1 MQAVGQ
7 DRVVEMAEIGSA
19 MSIGTVGSNP
29 RGYTLLIMQ
38 VMHIPLHFSSFIFY
52 AFSENVQLYGTV
64 FFLKNSLF
72 FQIFFQ
78 PQNPSKNKAVF
89 RRVLGVGKRN
99 MSFSKLAGGPNLADS
114 FFQMAPDDDPD
125 KFFVYLAALAVQGV
139 GQASKW
145 KRKKEEKIIIQKNIW
160 KIGVVT
166 TYLAS
171 IRQL

>member
-72 FQIFFQ
+72 
-78 PQNPSKNKAVF
+78 SKNSLVF

>member
-1 MQAVGQ
+1 
-7 DRVVEMAEIGSA
+7 MAEIGSA

-38 VMHIPLHFSSFIFY
+38 VMHIPLHFSTFIFY

-64 FFLKNSLF
+64 FFSKK
-72 FQIFFQ
+72 Q
-78 PQNPSKNKAVF
+78 PFSK
-89 RRVLGVGKRN
+89 
-99 MSFSKLAGGPNLADS
+99 SFSNPKTLRKTARFWGLEKETCHFRNSQAGPTLPIPS
-114 FFQMAPDDDPD
+114 SKWPRTMTRTS
-125 KFFVYLAALAVQGV
+125 FFVYLAALAVQGV

>member
-52 AFSENVQLYGTV
+52 TFSENVQLYGTV

-72 FQIFFQ
+72 FQIL
-78 PQNPSKNKAVF
+78 VF